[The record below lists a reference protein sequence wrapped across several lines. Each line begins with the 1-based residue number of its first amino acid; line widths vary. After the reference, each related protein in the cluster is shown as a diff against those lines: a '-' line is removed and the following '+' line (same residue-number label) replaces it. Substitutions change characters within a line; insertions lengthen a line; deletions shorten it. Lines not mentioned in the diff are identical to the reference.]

1 MPDIDSSLL
10 NEFKAEWM
18 SANGNPGQSRNGG
31 QILGLDVKKG
41 ESLGSA
47 VKRYMSMNTDAAP
60 AQDSTPSGEPRNQ
73 VGSYTSK
80 SGIQFTVE

>member
-1 MPDIDSSLL
+1 MCMIDLSITTRDMLMK
-10 NEFKAEWM
+10 ND
-18 SANGNPGQSRNGG
+18 
-31 QILGLDVKKG
+31 DVKKG

-73 VGSYTSK
+73 VGSYTSR